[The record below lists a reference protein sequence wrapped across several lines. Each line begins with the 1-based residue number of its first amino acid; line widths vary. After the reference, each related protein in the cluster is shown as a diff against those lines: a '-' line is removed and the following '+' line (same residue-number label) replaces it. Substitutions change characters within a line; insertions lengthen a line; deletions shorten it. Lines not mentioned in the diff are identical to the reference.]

1 MNCNVTLLRQG
12 LRQHEIDF
20 VDVHLDM
27 EMRQHARDYPQR
39 GPDVPGPASR
49 RGTGGGAA
57 GHARVVTRARVDARG
72 AT

>member
-39 GPDVPGPASR
+39 PDVPGPADAR
-49 RGTGGGAA
+49 RGVGRVGAPPA
-57 GHARVVTRARVDARG
+57 MPVKLPPRAWV
-72 AT
+72 